1 MPKRKADQNLNNK
14 VECEERKRQKVYSR
28 GTNKFSVHFDG
39 TGIRSAVMRT
49 IKDEGTKYVVG
60 CVAWFSNKRILAELA
75 KKRGVCVVV
84 TKDKL
89 TKTKTN
95 QAAYKRLKPCYR
107 GGTIRVVG
115 AGRGRFKSLMH
126 HKFLIG
132 LDANREPKWVMNG
145 SFNMTQSAMT
155 NLENLMIMHDSAIAG
170 AYFEEFKRVAKIST
184 PLKLS

>member
-1 MPKRKADQNLNNK
+1 MNLYSMPKRKADQNLNNK

-115 AGRGRFKSLMH
+115 AGRGRFGHSCTTSSSSDWMQPRTQMGHEWIVQHDTIRNDQSGKPYDYAR
-126 HKFLIG
+126 FCNCRG
-132 LDANREPKWVMNG
+132 L
-145 SFNMTQSAMT
+145 
-155 NLENLMIMHDSAIAG
+155 L
-170 AYFEEFKRVAKIST
+170 
-184 PLKLS
+184 